1 MKHINKLFFLIFGV
15 VILLAACNKN
25 DDLDRIAEEQ
35 RLQDSIENARRKKLI
50 DEQAPLL
57 RAYVEDPQN
66 EFSNPVLDTTTGIWF
81 EVLQPGQQDSY
92 TYKLSTNGLVAPTVE
107 VKYKGQL
114 LNGTVFDETDETST
128 NKKTLKI
135 SLAQV
140 ITAWQFAF
148 LPRSIDYNG
157 QSFPITGLSQHGLK
171 KESKIRFV
179 TPSPWGYDTDAR
191 DKIPANSPLVFEIE
205 VVDISDSM

>member
-1 MKHINKLFFLIFGV
+1 MKHINKLLFLIFGTI
-15 VILLAACNKN
+15 ILLTACNKN
-25 DDLDRIAEEQ
+25 DDFDRIAEEQ
-35 RLQDSIENARRKKLI
+35 ARQDSIENARRKKLI
-50 DEQAPLL
+50 EEQAPLL
-57 RAYVEDPQN
+57 KAYVEDPQN
-66 EFSNPVLDTTTGIWF
+66 EFNNPVLDTTTGIWF

-92 TYKLSTNGLVAPTVE
+92 TYKLGANGLIAPNIE

-128 NKKTLKI
+128 NETLKI

-140 ITAWQFAF
+140 ILAWQFAF
-148 LPRSIDYNG
+148 LPQSIDHNG
-157 QSFPITGLSQHGLK
+157 QSFPVNGLSQHGLK

-205 VVDISDSM
+205 VVDIGDSM